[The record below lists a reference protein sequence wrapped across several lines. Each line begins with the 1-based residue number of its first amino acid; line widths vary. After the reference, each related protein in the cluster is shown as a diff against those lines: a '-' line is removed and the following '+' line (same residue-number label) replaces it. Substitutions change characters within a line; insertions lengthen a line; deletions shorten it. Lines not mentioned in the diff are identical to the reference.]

1 MTLFLGSDIELAEG
15 FASFTAEL
23 IPLTLPILPYKEGL
37 DMTNKRKH
45 AIEPDKQSGQPKPM
59 SGSHKVKNQNHSR
72 QKNHSHHDM

>member
-1 MTLFLGSDIELAEG
+1 
-15 FASFTAEL
+15 
-23 IPLTLPILPYKEGL
+23 
-37 DMTNKRKH
+37 MTNKRKH